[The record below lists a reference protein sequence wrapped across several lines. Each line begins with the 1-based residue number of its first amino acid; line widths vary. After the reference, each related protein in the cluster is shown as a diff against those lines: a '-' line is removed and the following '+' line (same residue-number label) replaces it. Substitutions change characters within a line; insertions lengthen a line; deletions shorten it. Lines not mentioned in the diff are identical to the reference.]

1 MNDLS
6 EYLNPGNLLFWIYK
20 FFGGLVEWLN
30 TSIEIPGIEDPVS
43 MLSLVLG
50 GSAVVFAAIVLLIIV
65 KRVTPG
71 I

>member
-1 MNDLS
+1 MNELY
-6 EYLNPGNLLFWIYK
+6 EYLNPGNLLFWVYK
-20 FFGGLVEWLN
+20 FFGDLVDWLN
-30 TSIEIPGIEDPVS
+30 TSITIPGIEDPVS

-50 GSAVVFAAIVLLIIV
+50 GSAIVFTAIVLLIIV